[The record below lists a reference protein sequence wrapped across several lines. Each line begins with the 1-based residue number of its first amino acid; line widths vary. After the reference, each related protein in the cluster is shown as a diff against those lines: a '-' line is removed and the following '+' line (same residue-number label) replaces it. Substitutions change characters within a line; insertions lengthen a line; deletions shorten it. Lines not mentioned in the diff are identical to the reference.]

1 MSDFYP
7 LALLLIGVSTVGTL
21 VRVALGPTIW
31 DRLLGVGLG
40 ASKITLAVVIYG
52 LSIAESYI
60 FDLALVFSVL
70 GFLATVLLARF
81 VERRGDI

>member
-1 MSDFYP
+1 MTGFYP
-7 LALLLIGVSTVGTL
+7 LALLLIGISTIGTL
-21 VRVALGPTIW
+21 IRVVLGPTIW

-52 LSIAESYI
+52 LSISESYI

>member
-1 MSDFYP
+1 MTGFYP
-7 LALLLIGVSTVGTL
+7 VALALIGVSTVGSL
-21 VRVALGPTIW
+21 IRVAIGPTIW

-52 LSIAESYI
+52 LSISESYI
-60 FDLALVFSVL
+60 YDLALLFSVL

-81 VERRGDI
+81 VERRGEI